1 MGWREAAC
9 RRNPSSASPP
19 AWPSLP
25 CFDYAASASPF
36 LCSSPLRSLARRPPE
51 LELARAPASV
61 AKHGADPLG
70 AQARPAQGHG
80 AGRRLS
86 SARLA
91 MDARAGR
98 RPSSPWTPARGA
110 APFLYLP
117 LSEVDGS
124 GARPPPP
131 SFSLCSLRP
140 RGPRPSCCA
149 EATPPGRW
157 RRHARPARGVE
168 HARPRPLLRAPPRRG
183 PPPPMARPPCA
194 GGGDERRTKEEERL
208 VAYKWAPRIRRPRQ
222 RPAWRN
228 RLAKPPQGAKC
239 TVFDSWGC

>member
-36 LCSSPLRSLARRPPE
+36 LCSSPLRSLAHRPPE

-110 APFLYLP
+110 APFLP
-117 LSEVDGS
+117 RSPS
-124 GARPPPP
+124 APSAREARAPPAA
-131 SFSLCSLRP
+131 P
-140 RGPRPSCCA
+140 RRRRRGGG
-149 EATPPGRW
+149 EGTPGRRAGW
-157 RRHARPARGVE
+157 STPARGPCF
-168 HARPRPLLRAPPRRG
+168 APRRG
-183 PPPPMARPPCA
+183 EALPRLWL
-194 GGGDERRTKEEERL
+194 GRRG
-208 VAYKWAPRIRRPRQ
+208 RRRE
-222 RPAWRN
+222 
-228 RLAKPPQGAKC
+228 
-239 TVFDSWGC
+239 

>member
-1 MGWREAAC
+1 LGWREAAC

-80 AGRRLS
+80 AGRQPS

-98 RPSSPWTPARGA
+98 RSSSPWRRGRPRGAPPPSSLVLPLLHPPARPAPLFLRSTAVELAPLLPRSPSAPSTREARAPPAAPRRRRRGGGEGTPGRRAGWSTPARGPCFA
-110 APFLYLP
+110 
-117 LSEVDGS
+117 
-124 GARPPPP
+124 
-131 SFSLCSLRP
+131 
-140 RGPRPSCCA
+140 
-149 EATPPGRW
+149 
-157 RRHARPARGVE
+157 
-168 HARPRPLLRAPPRRG
+168 PRRG
-183 PPPPMARPPCA
+183 EALPRLWP
-194 GGGDERRTKEEERL
+194 GRRG
-208 VAYKWAPRIRRPRQ
+208 RRRE
-222 RPAWRN
+222 
-228 RLAKPPQGAKC
+228 
-239 TVFDSWGC
+239 